1 MQLILELLKKIFVA
15 LQGVYTKAE
24 TDSALATKADATALS
39 QEATAREQADMAL
52 GERVDANAE
61 AIAEN
66 SANIAAQNISI
77 PANFL
82 FARGSNFAGEPLYEV
97 TAATAAMPSGYTPP
111 TNLNGAFAY
120 CKNLRKV
127 ILGGQYPVLT
137 KPFSRDNVFTDCK
150 SLEEICTPMVDSSGN
165 PLYKARNHVGDWTGE
180 YTTEQLINPKTGEL
194 EPQALDNG
202 LRYMMKDS
210 SNKYHLL
217 MRYSGRNLGDF
228 FCCMRYAF
236 QSTTFTQ
243 NEVYIGDC
251 IGYESGYDDAWFL
264 SYNKDKNPG
273 CVKHVGDFIKV
284 PSVGAYMFYEA
295 GKYTVGDF
303 LAATKFYSS
312 NSTHHGIAA
321 FNTECLGVG
330 VFPKLTN
337 GYAHFNGPKIP
348 VMNIA
353 RLLRSLPIWD
363 DDQEHTLTLTNFA
376 SKLDEQVSF
385 RQCYKDGNPVDEVT
399 VVSTTLRA
407 EIEDCVNRKGWT
419 ISY

>member
-1 MQLILELLKKIFVA
+1 MQLILGLFKKIFVA

-24 TDSALATKADATALS
+24 SDAALATKADATALTE
-39 QEATAREQADMAL
+39 EAQAREQADTAL
-52 GERVDANAE
+52 EKRVDANAE

-77 PANFL
+77 PANYL
-82 FARGSNFAGEPLYEV
+82 FARGSNFAGEPLYEI
-97 TAATAAMPSGYTPP
+97 TAATAAMPSSFTSP

-127 ILGGQYPVLT
+127 ILGGQYPVL
-137 KPFSRDNVFTDCK
+137 KSPFNRDDIFKDCN
-150 SLEEICTPMVDSSGN
+150 SLQEICCPMVDSSGN

-202 LRYMMKDS
+202 LRYARKES
-210 SNKYHLL
+210 GNKFPLL
-217 MRYSGRNLGDF
+217 RYYGGTNLGDF
-228 FCCMRYAF
+228 FSNARQMFNGAKF
-236 QSTTFTQ
+236 EK
-243 NEVYIGDC
+243 NEVFIGDC
-251 IGYESGYDDAWFL
+251 IGYEAGYDDRWFL
-264 SYNKDKNPG
+264 AYTLTKNEN
-273 CVKHVGDFIKV
+273 CVKHVGDFIKATG
-284 PSVGAYMFYEA
+284 VGAYMFYES
-295 GKYTVGDF
+295 GKFTVGDF
-303 LAATKFYSS
+303 LAATKFYGSDPA
-312 NSTHHGIAA
+312 NHGVAA
-321 FNTECLGVG
+321 YRSECLGVG

-337 GYAHFNGPKIP
+337 GYAHFNGSTIP

-363 DDQEHTLTLTNFA
+363 DDQEHTLTLTKFA
-376 SKLDEQVSF
+376 DKLDEQVSF